1 MSQASLSALR
11 ELLTQRYDELKRRL
25 SFRLGSVDLASD
37 ALHDTWVRLD
47 ERKEALGPIANPA
60 AYLMRMATNVALDRM
75 ERDKR
80 YMGADEIDALMDEIA
95 DPAPGPDELAAAR
108 DEIEALSHVIDSM
121 PPRRRAIFLAVRVDE
136 LSNQA
141 AAARFGVS
149 ARLIGLELK
158 RAHEYCMARR
168 PNKDA

>member
-1 MSQASLSALR
+1 MNASPLATLR
-11 ELLTQRYDELKRRL
+11 DLLTQRYDEFKRRL
-25 SFRLGSVDLASD
+25 AWRLGSVELASD

-47 ERKEALGPIANPA
+47 EREAALGPVANPV
-60 AYLMRMATNVALDRM
+60 AYLMRMATNVALDRI

-80 YMGADEIDALMDEIA
+80 YMSADELGSLMDEIV
-95 DPAPGPDELAAAR
+95 DPAPGPAELTAAR
-108 DEIEALSHVIDSM
+108 HEIEALAKLIDGM

-136 LSNQA
+136 MSNQA

-158 RAHEYCMARR
+158 RAHEYCMAHR
-168 PNKDA
+168 PKDE